1 MFIYVFLETAKMSD
15 EGKLFIG
22 GLSFETNEDS
32 LAEAFG
38 KYGTIEKGKTGF
50 AAAAAPLRAHS
61 YSCSDVRWGCF

>member
-1 MFIYVFLETAKMSD
+1 MSD

-38 KYGTIEKGKTGF
+38 KYGTIEKGRLKT
-50 AAAAAPLRAHS
+50 ALLRHARHSAHDLS
-61 YSCSDVRWGCF
+61 HIMGSVR